1 MATKILMIGNSFSQ
15 DTLMYS
21 AAAAKSVG
29 IELISHNLYI
39 GGCTLERHVKC
50 MNENLEDYIF
60 ERYTD
65 TPEQKGLFKSTLA
78 RGLEYADWDI
88 ITFQQGSP
96 KSGLPESYAF
106 LDPLYAYVRE
116 KMAGRDIHYG
126 WNMTWAYMSGHDTPN
141 YEPYGY
147 NQNTMFRAILNAVDT
162 EVRPRGLDVIP
173 CGVAVQA
180 ARAGLADAA
189 LTRDGFHL
197 SLEAGRYTAAL
208 TLLGRMLDVD
218 PDSVTYR
225 PEGLSE
231 RDADVCRAAVTLA
244 LRYEKTKQ

>member
-1 MATKILMIGNSFSQ
+1 MRILAVGNSFSTDATRFLQQTLQ
-15 DTLMYS
+15 DRGVDATIL
-21 AAAAKSVG
+21 
-29 IELISHNLYI
+29 NLYI

-50 MNENLEDYIF
+50 MTENLADYIF
-60 ERYTD
+60 EHYTD
-65 TPEQKGLFKSTLA
+65 VPEQKGLFKSTLA
-78 RGLEYADWDI
+78 QGLDYADWDI

-116 KMAGRDIHYG
+116 RMAGRSIRYG

-208 TLLGRMLDVD
+208 TLLGRMLDID

-244 LRYEKTKQ
+244 LRYERTKQ